1 MDKIYHIYAKENQVQ
16 YAVLS
21 EEDFKVVWRNLD
33 HTQYEYEELTVD
45 RTVMMDSSYWHR
57 IHTLLEL
64 NWKNF

>member
-45 RTVMMDSSYWHR
+45 RTVMMDSSY
-57 IHTLLEL
+57 
-64 NWKNF
+64 